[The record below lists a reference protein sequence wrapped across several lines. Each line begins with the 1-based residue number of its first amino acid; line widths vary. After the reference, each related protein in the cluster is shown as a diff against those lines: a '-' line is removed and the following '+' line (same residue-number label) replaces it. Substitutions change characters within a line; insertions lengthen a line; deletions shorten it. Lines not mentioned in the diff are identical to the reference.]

1 MAPTAGEL
9 ITEQLD
15 HDDGRF
21 VTVFRPHEPAEA
33 IVFAA
38 DGGWH
43 VPRLAGVLGS
53 ASAPP
58 IMIVGVHGLP
68 DDDDRLKEYVPG
80 FDARRFTAHE
90 RFFVGDVGR
99 WVAERF
105 GVAVPAARTAVWGAS
120 LGAELALAMGL
131 RHPDGQRDP
140 LGRRPARRTRGRRH
154 GAARRR
160 PRWRVLD
167 RGVPA
172 HGHLGVRDLESMH

>member
-15 HDDGRF
+15 YDDGRL
-21 VTVFRPHEPAEA
+21 VTVFRPPEPAEA
-33 IVFAA
+33 VVFAA

-43 VPRLAGVLGS
+43 VPRLADVLGS

-90 RFFVGDVGR
+90 RFFVGGVGR
-99 WVAERF
+99 WVATRF
-105 GVAVPAARTAVWGAS
+105 GVALPAAQWPRPLPRVYLVAGRDEPFFLANATRWADALRDAHADVAMVERDGEHGGAFW
-120 LGAELALAMGL
+120 AEEFPPMVAWAFG
-131 RHPDGQRDP
+131 P
-140 LGRRPARRTRGRRH
+140 
-154 GAARRR
+154 
-160 PRWRVLD
+160 
-167 RGVPA
+167 
-172 HGHLGVRDLESMH
+172 